1 MIDEAKRRAA
11 AANNGAGETMDR
23 LKDINK
29 ELDKINITPLDSN
42 LSSIMDDVDKSGEGT
57 GDSGDDAL
65 QMS

>member
-11 AANNGAGETMDR
+11 AANNGAGETMDK
-23 LKDINK
+23 LKAINK